1 MHSQRLLPIVTVIL
15 LAGCAHHSPRAA
27 DGGAPSPV
35 EGATAEGS
43 GDGVNGGESTATVA
57 TTGRSAN
64 GAAQANAEPGTE
76 PSAAGRRENPFF
88 HESTLP
94 FQAPDFDA
102 IRVADFQ
109 PAMEEGMKR
118 HLAEVESIANE
129 SSPPTF
135 ENTIIPLERSG
146 QLLNRVSAVFFGLAQ
161 ANTNDTI
168 QEIQTEMAP
177 RLAAHSDSIHLNSK
191 LFQRIQKIYDSRDA
205 SGLDSGQKHLV
216 ERYHR
221 DFVRAGALLSDA
233 DKSRLRELNQEES
246 KLSTE
251 FQNKLL
257 AATKDGAVV
266 VKDSAMLAGLSDG
279 DVAAA
284 AAAAKRRGIDD
295 AWVIVLQNTTQQ
307 PAQASL
313 ENRDLRKRLF
323 EASINR
329 AEQGDSSDTREVI
342 RRLAKIRAEQAK
354 LLGFPTYAAYSLDDK
369 MAKTPEAAINL
380 MTSIAPAATA
390 KARSEAAKMQALIN
404 REGGNFE
411 LQPWDWQYYA
421 EKVRKAEYDLDE
433 SQIKPYFELDRVLE
447 DGVFYAANK
456 MYGITF
462 KERKDIPVY
471 QPDVRVYEV
480 FEADGTPLALFYCDY
495 FKRDNKS
502 GGAWMSEFV
511 GQSKLLGT
519 KPVVYNVANFT
530 KPAPGKPAL
539 LTFDDVTTMFHEFG
553 HALHGMFSDV
563 RYPTQSGTDVPRD
576 FVEFPSQFN
585 EHWALDPE
593 VFAHY
598 ARHYQTG
605 APMPEDLVAKIRKS
619 RTFNQGFA
627 LTEYLEASLLDMAW
641 HDLPASAPE
650 QQVDSFEVAAL
661 ERYGVHLHEVPPRYR
676 TSYFAHIWGS
686 GYAAGYYSYLWSE
699 VLDDDAYYWFKEHG
713 GMTRANGQRFR
724 DMILS
729 QGGTEDA
736 GAMYRAFRGRD
747 PSVEALLEERGLK

>member
-1 MHSQRLLPIVTVIL
+1 MHSPRLLPIVTVIL
-15 LAGCAHHSPRAA
+15 LAGCAHHSPRTPEV
-27 DGGAPSPV
+27 GAPSEVKKP
-35 EGATAEGS
+35 AA
-43 GDGVNGGESTATVA
+43 GDG
-57 TTGRSAN
+57 
-64 GAAQANAEPGTE
+64 AAHAAANAPTAPANRGDG
-76 PSAAGRRENPFF
+76 SASSERVNPFF
-88 HESTLP
+88 HISALP

-102 IRVADFQ
+102 IRVSDFE
-109 PAMEEGMKR
+109 PAFQAGMEQQ
-118 HLAEVESIANE
+118 LSEVDSIANE
-129 SSPPTF
+129 SAEPTF
-135 ENTIIPLERSG
+135 DNTIVAMERSG
-146 QLLNRVSAVFFGLAQ
+146 QLLNRVSSVFFGLAQ
-161 ANTNDTI
+161 ANTSDTI
-168 QEIQTEMAP
+168 QAIQTEEAP

-191 LFQRIQKIYDSRDA
+191 LFQRIEKIYDARDA
-205 SGLDSGQKHLV
+205 LDLDAGQKHLV

-221 DFVRAGALLSDA
+221 DFVRAGALLSEA

-257 AATKDGAVV
+257 AATKEGAVV
-266 VKDSAMLAGLSDG
+266 VQDSSLLAGLSDG

-284 AAAAKRRGIDD
+284 AEAAKRRGMEGK
-295 AWVIVLQNTTQQ
+295 WVIVLQNTTQQ

-313 ENRDLRKRLF
+313 ENRALRERLF
-323 EASINR
+323 EASTER
-329 AEQGDSSDTREVI
+329 AERGDANDTRDII
-342 RRLAKIRAEQAK
+342 RQLAHIRAEQAR
-354 LLGFPTYAAYSLDDK
+354 LLGFHTYAAYSLDDK
-369 MAKTPEAAINL
+369 MAKSPEAAIKL
-380 MTSIAPAATA
+380 MTDIAPAATD
-390 KARSEAAKMQALIN
+390 KARSEAAKMQALID
-404 REGGNFE
+404 RDHGGFQ
-411 LQPWDWQYYA
+411 LAPWDWQFYA

-433 SQIKPYFELDRVLE
+433 SEIKPYFELDRVLE

-456 MYGITF
+456 LYGITF

-471 QPDVRVYEV
+471 QPDVRVFEV
-480 FEADGTPLALFYCDY
+480 LDADGSPLALFYCDY

-530 KPAPGKPAL
+530 KPAPGQPAL

-553 HALHGMFSDV
+553 HALHGMFSNV

-585 EHWALDPE
+585 EHWALDPD

-598 ARHYQTG
+598 AKNYKTG
-605 APMPEDLVAKIRKS
+605 APMPEELVAKIKKS

-627 LTEYLEASLLDMAW
+627 LTEYLGAALLDMAW

-650 QQVDSFEVAAL
+650 QPVDSFETAAL
-661 ERYGVHLHEVPPRYR
+661 ERYKVHLPNVPPRYR

-713 GMTRANGQRFR
+713 GPTRANGQRFR
-724 DMILS
+724 EMILS
-729 QGGTEDA
+729 RGGTEDA
-736 GAMYRAFRGRD
+736 APMYRSFRGRD
-747 PSVEALLEERGLK
+747 PSVEPLLVERGLK

>member
-1 MHSQRLLPIVTVIL
+1 MKG
-15 LAGCAHHSPRAA
+15 AGN
-27 DGGAPSPV
+27 DPS
-35 EGATAEGS
+35 EGAGS
-43 GDGVNGGESTATVA
+43 AIVD
-57 TTGRSAN
+57 TTERSASH
-64 GAAQANAEPGTE
+64 AAVAAPAE
-76 PSAAGRRENPFF
+76 AGRENPFF
-88 HESTLP
+88 HQSTLP
-94 FQAPDFDA
+94 FHAPDFDA
-102 IRVADFQ
+102 IRVTDFQ
-109 PAMEEGMKR
+109 PAMEKGMQEQ
-118 HLAEVESIANE
+118 LAEVDSISNQSA
-129 SSPPTF
+129 PPTF
-135 ENTIIPLERSG
+135 ENTIVALERSG
-146 QLLNRVSAVFFGLAQ
+146 RLLDRVTSVFFGLAQ

-177 RLAAHSDSIHLNSK
+177 RLAAHSDSIHLNEK
-191 LFQRIQKIYDSRDA
+191 LFRRIQNIYDVRESA
-205 SGLDSGQKHLV
+205 GLDSGQQHLV

-221 DFVRAGALLSDA
+221 DFVRAGALLSVV
-233 DKSRLRELNQEES
+233 DKARLRELNQEES
-246 KLSTE
+246 KLSTD
-251 FQNKLL
+251 FQNRLL
-257 AATKDGAVV
+257 AATKNGAVV
-266 VKDSAMLAGLSDG
+266 VRDSSLLAGLSDG

-284 AAAAKRRGIDD
+284 RAAARQRGIDD
-295 AWVIVLQNTTQQ
+295 AWAIVLQNTTQQ

-313 ENRDLRKRLF
+313 ENRELRKRLF
-323 EASINR
+323 EASVNR
-329 AEQGDSSDTREVI
+329 AEKSDSNDTREVI
-342 RRLAKIRAEQAK
+342 RQLARIRAEQAK

-369 MAKTPEAAINL
+369 MAKTPEAAIKL
-380 MTSIAPAATA
+380 MTDIAPAATA
-390 KARSEAAKMQALIN
+390 KARNEAARMQELID
-404 REGGNFE
+404 REGTHFQLE
-411 LQPWDWQYYA
+411 PWDWQYYA

-433 SQIKPYFELDRVLE
+433 SQIKPYFELNRVLE

-456 MYGITF
+456 LYGITF
-462 KERKDIPVY
+462 RERKDIPVY
-471 QPDVRVYEV
+471 QPDVRVFEV
-480 FEADGTPLALFYCDY
+480 LDADGSPLALFYCDY

-530 KPAPGKPAL
+530 KPAPGQPAL

-598 ARHYQTG
+598 ARHYKTG
-605 APMPEDLVAKIRKS
+605 APMPEELVAKIRKS

-627 LTEYLEASLLDMAW
+627 LTEYLEAALLDMAW

-650 QQVDSFEVAAL
+650 QQVDSFETAAL
-661 ERYGVHLHEVPPRYR
+661 ERFKVHLREVPPRYR

-699 VLDDDAYYWFKEHG
+699 VRDDDAYYWFRDNG

-729 QGGTEDA
+729 RGGTEDVA
-736 GAMYRAFRGRD
+736 AMYRSFRGRD

>member
-1 MHSQRLLPIVTVIL
+1 MKG
-15 LAGCAHHSPRAA
+15 AGNDPR
-27 DGGAPSPV
+27 
-35 EGATAEGS
+35 EGAGS
-43 GDGVNGGESTATVA
+43 ATVD
-57 TTGRSAN
+57 TTERSASHT
-64 GAAQANAEPGTE
+64 AVVTPAEPG
-76 PSAAGRRENPFF
+76 RENPFF
-88 HESTLP
+88 RQSTLP
-94 FQAPDFDA
+94 FHAPDFDA
-102 IRVADFQ
+102 IRVTDFE
-109 PAMEEGMKR
+109 PAMEEGMQEQ
-118 HLAEVESIANE
+118 LAEVDSIADQ
-129 SSPPTF
+129 SAPPTF
-135 ENTIIPLERSG
+135 ENTIVALERSG
-146 QLLNRVSAVFFGLAQ
+146 RLLDRVTSVFFGLAQ

-177 RLAAHSDSIHLNSK
+177 RLAAHSDSIHLNEK
-191 LFQRIQKIYDSRDA
+191 LFQRIQKIYDARESA
-205 SGLDSGQKHLV
+205 GLDSGQQHLV

-221 DFVRAGALLSDA
+221 DFVRAGALLSEA
-233 DKSRLRELNQEES
+233 DKARLRELNQEES
-246 KLSTE
+246 KLSTD
-251 FQNKLL
+251 FHNRLL

-266 VKDSAMLAGLSDG
+266 VKDSSLLAGLSDG

-284 AAAAKRRGIDD
+284 KASARQRGIDD

-313 ENRDLRKRLF
+313 ENRELRKRLF

-329 AEQGDSSDTREVI
+329 AEKGDSNDTRGVI
-342 RRLAKIRAEQAK
+342 RQLARIRAEQAK

-369 MAKTPEAAINL
+369 MAKTPEAAIKL
-380 MTSIAPAATA
+380 MTDIAPAATA
-390 KARSEAAKMQALIN
+390 KARSEAAKMRALID
-404 REGGNFE
+404 REGTHFQLE
-411 LQPWDWQYYA
+411 PWDWQYYA

-433 SQIKPYFELDRVLE
+433 SQIKPYFELNRVLE
-447 DGVFYAANK
+447 DGVFYAATK
-456 MYGITF
+456 LYGITF

-471 QPDVRVYEV
+471 HPDVRVFEV
-480 FEADGTPLALFYCDY
+480 FDADGSPLALFYCDY

-530 KPAPGKPAL
+530 KPAAGQPAL

-563 RYPTQSGTDVPRD
+563 RFPTQSGTDVPRD

-598 ARHYQTG
+598 ARHYKTG
-605 APMPEDLVAKIRKS
+605 APMPGELVAKIRKS

-627 LTEYLEASLLDMAW
+627 LTEYLEAALLDMAW

-650 QQVDSFEVAAL
+650 QQVDSFETAAL
-661 ERYGVHLHEVPPRYR
+661 ERFKVHLREVPPRYR

-686 GYAAGYYSYLWSE
+686 GYAAGYYAYLWSE

-729 QGGTEDA
+729 RGGTEDVA
-736 GAMYRAFRGRD
+736 AMYRSFRGRD
-747 PSVEALLEERGLK
+747 PNVDALLEERGLK

>member
-1 MHSQRLLPIVTVIL
+1 MHTRALLPIVTVL
-15 LAGCAHHSPRAA
+15 LFGGCTHHSSRAV
-27 DGGAPSPV
+27 DGTAPSPS
-35 EGATAEGS
+35 EGAT
-43 GDGVNGGESTATVA
+43 D
-57 TTGRSAN
+57 
-64 GAAQANAEPGTE
+64 AAARHDA
-76 PSAAGRRENPFF
+76 AAGTASDAPTPADAGRTRGNPFF

-94 FQAPDFDA
+94 FHAPDFDA
-102 IRVADFQ
+102 IRISDFE
-109 PAMEEGMKR
+109 PAMERGMHD
-118 HLAEVESIANE
+118 HLVEIDSIA
-129 SSPPTF
+129 SLSAAPTF
-135 ENTIIPLERSG
+135 DNTIVAMERAG
-146 QLLNRVSAVFFGLAQ
+146 RLLNRVTAVFFGLAQ
-161 ANTNDTI
+161 ANTSDSI
-168 QEIQTEMAP
+168 QAIQTEMAP
-177 RLAAHSDSIHLNSK
+177 RLAAHSDSIYLNEK
-191 LFQRIQKIYDSRDA
+191 LFERIQQIYDARESA
-205 SGLDSGQKHLV
+205 GLDSGQLHLV
-216 ERYHR
+216 ERYRR
-221 DFVRAGALLSDA
+221 DFVRAGALLSEA

-246 KLSTE
+246 KLSTD
-251 FQNKLL
+251 FQNRLL
-257 AATKDGAVV
+257 AATREGAVV
-266 VKDSAMLAGLSDG
+266 VKDSALLAGLGAG

-284 AAAAKRRGIDD
+284 KAAAKQRGLDD

-313 ENRDLRKRLF
+313 DDRTLRERLF
-323 EASINR
+323 EASIDR
-329 AEQGDSSDTREVI
+329 AERGDANDTRELI
-342 RRLAKIRAEQAK
+342 RKLAHIRAEQAK

-369 MAKTPEAAINL
+369 MAKTPAAAIGL
-380 MTSIAPAATA
+380 MTQIAPASTA
-390 KARSEAAKMQALIN
+390 KARSEAAKMQALID
-404 REGGNFE
+404 REGGGFQLE
-411 LQPWDWQYYA
+411 PWDWQYYA

-433 SQIKPYFELDRVLE
+433 SEIKPYFELNRVLE
-447 DGVFYAANK
+447 DGVFYAANR

-471 QPDVRVYEV
+471 HPDVRVFEV
-480 FEADGTPLALFYCDY
+480 FDADGSPLALFYCDY

-530 KPAPGKPAL
+530 KPASGQPAL

-585 EHWALDPE
+585 EHWALEPD

-605 APMPEDLVAKIRKS
+605 EPMPAALVEKIRKS

-627 LTEYLEASLLDMAW
+627 LTEYLGAALLDMAW

-650 QQVDSFEVAAL
+650 QDVDSFETAAL
-661 ERYGVHLHEVPPRYR
+661 ERFGVHMHEVPPRYR

-699 VLDDDAYYWFKEHG
+699 VLDDDAYYWFRDNG

-729 QGGTEDA
+729 RGGTEDA
-736 GAMYRAFRGRD
+736 AALYRAFRGRD
-747 PSVEALLEERGLK
+747 PSVEPLLEERGLREGRR

>member
-1 MHSQRLLPIVTVIL
+1 VEEAAMKG
-15 LAGCAHHSPRAA
+15 AGNDPR
-27 DGGAPSPV
+27 
-35 EGATAEGS
+35 EGAGSATIDTAE
-43 GDGVNGGESTATVA
+43 
-57 TTGRSAN
+57 RSASH
-64 GAAQANAEPGTE
+64 AAVTAPPQSG
-76 PSAAGRRENPFF
+76 RENPFF
-88 HESTLP
+88 RQSTLP
-94 FQAPDFDA
+94 FHAPDFDA
-102 IRVADFQ
+102 IHVADFE
-109 PAMEEGMKR
+109 PAMEKGMQEQ
-118 HLAEVESIANE
+118 LAEVDSIANE
-129 SSPPTF
+129 SAPPTF
-135 ENTIIPLERSG
+135 ENTIVALERSG
-146 QLLNRVSAVFFGLAQ
+146 RLLDRVTSVFFGLAQ
-161 ANTNDTI
+161 ANTSDTI

-177 RLAAHSDSIHLNSK
+177 RLAAHSDSIHLNEK
-191 LFQRIQKIYDSRDA
+191 LFQRIQKIYDARESA
-205 SGLDSGQKHLV
+205 GLDSGQRHLV

-233 DKSRLRELNQEES
+233 DKARLRELNQEES
-246 KLSTE
+246 KLSTD
-251 FQNKLL
+251 FQNRLL
-257 AATKDGAVV
+257 AATKSGAVV
-266 VKDSAMLAGLSDG
+266 VKDSSLLAGLSDG

-284 AAAAKRRGIDD
+284 KAAAKQRGIDD

-313 ENRDLRKRLF
+313 ENRELRKRLF

-329 AEQGDSSDTREVI
+329 AEKGDSNDTREVI
-342 RRLAKIRAEQAK
+342 RQLARIRAEQAK

-369 MAKTPEAAINL
+369 MAKTPEAAIKL
-380 MTSIAPAATA
+380 MTDIAPAATA
-390 KARSEAAKMQALIN
+390 KARSEAAKMQELID
-404 REGGNFE
+404 RGGAGFQ
-411 LQPWDWQYYA
+411 LQPWDRQFYA

-433 SQIKPYFELDRVLE
+433 SQIKPYFELNRVLE

-471 QPDVRVYEV
+471 HPDVRVFEV
-480 FEADGTPLALFYCDY
+480 FDADGSPLALFYCDY

-530 KPAPGKPAL
+530 KPAAGQPAL

-585 EHWALDPE
+585 EHWALDPA

-598 ARHYQTG
+598 ARHYETG

-627 LTEYLEASLLDMAW
+627 LTEYLEAALLDMAW
-641 HDLPASAPE
+641 HDLSASAPE
-650 QQVDSFEVAAL
+650 QQVDSFETAAL
-661 ERYGVHLHEVPPRYR
+661 ERFKVHLRDVPPRYR

-686 GYAAGYYSYLWSE
+686 GDAAGYYSYLGSE

-713 GMTRANGQRFR
+713 GMTRANGQRYR

-729 QGGTEDA
+729 RGGTADVA
-736 GAMYRAFRGRD
+736 AMYRSFRGRD